1 MRPRALLSRLTC
13 LKRMTQLMQSSV
25 HQSTRHGN
33 VERPLAPSAPP
44 RPTTIPLPPLPRA
57 HTLLYRSDVSVT
69 PLRISAVICI
79 NIPQPRSITP
89 SRTPSETTPTVRS
102 RGAARRA
109 EDTRCRISIRTSSLF
124 SRESSH
130 GEQQRSS
137 SSWPSVDHFCSH
149 SLRFSE
155 HCVKPNI
162 SGASESEI
170 LGMFPAVLSI
180 SVHITATDLDTGLFN
195 NLKGFRDGKN
205 Y

>member
-1 MRPRALLSRLTC
+1 METWRGLSPP
-13 LKRMTQLMQSSV
+13 Q
-25 HQSTRHGN
+25 
-33 VERPLAPSAPP
+33 PPP

-69 PLRISAVICI
+69 PLRVSAVICI

-89 SRTPSETTPTVRS
+89 SRTPSETTPTVGS

-130 GEQQRSS
+130 GEQQRSA
-137 SSWPSVDHFCSH
+137 SSWPSVGHFCSH

-170 LGMFPAVLSI
+170 LMFPAVLSI

-195 NLKGFRDGKN
+195 NQDFMDGKN